1 MPKPIWSGTISFGLV
16 TVPVKLYSAVQSR
29 QVRFHQLHASDQVR
43 IEQKRI
49 CPVEGQE
56 VSYDEIV
63 KGFEIAPDRYVV
75 IEPDELSALAPKST
89 RTIDIQDFVELSEI
103 DPIFYDH
110 AYYLVPGEGG
120 EKAYRLLLEA
130 MSQAGKVAVARV
142 VLRSKEHLVAI
153 RPIGNVLGMTTM
165 NFADEIVSVDHLEEL
180 PEQDVEL
187 TSRERDIAQQLV
199 QSLSVPFDASKYHD
213 TYRQAVLDLIER
225 KAEGKEIAQQPQ
237 PAPALTAPDLMS
249 ALQASLDQ
257 VREQSDGKAK
267 PPRKTRTRPSPAKGS
282 GGDSQRGKSQKKKG
296 ATRTP
301 TTQNSAR

>member
-16 TVPVKLYSAVQSR
+16 TVPVKLYSAVQPK

-43 IEQKRI
+43 IEQKRV
-49 CPVEGQE
+49 CPADGQE

-75 IEPDELSALAPKST
+75 LEPEELAALAPRST

-120 EKAYRLLLEA
+120 EKAYQLLMEA
-130 MSQAGKVAVARV
+130 MRDAGKVAVARV
-142 VLRSKEHLVAI
+142 VLRSKEHIVAI
-153 RPIGNVLGMTTM
+153 RPIGDVLGMTTM
-165 NFADEIVSVDHLEEL
+165 NFADEIVSVDHLDEL
-180 PEQDVEL
+180 PEQELEL
-187 TSRERDIAQQLV
+187 TSRERDVARQLV
-199 QSLSVPFDASKYHD
+199 ESLSVPFDASKYND

-225 KAEGKEIAQQPQ
+225 KAEGKEIAQQPEI
-237 PAPALTAPDLMS
+237 APPLAAPDLMS

-257 VREQSDGKAK
+257 VRERTDTNAK
-267 PPRKTRTRPSPAKGS
+267 PRRKKGARPTPAKGS
-282 GGDSQRGKSQKKKG
+282 GADTRQGKSRNKKG
-296 ATRTP
+296 ASRAPSTKNP
-301 TTQNSAR
+301 AR

>member
-16 TVPVKLYSAVQSR
+16 TVPVKLYSAVQPK

-43 IEQKRI
+43 IEQKRV
-49 CPVEGQE
+49 CPADGQE

-63 KGFEIAPDRYVV
+63 KGFEIAPDQYVV
-75 IEPDELSALAPKST
+75 IEPDELAALAPRST

-110 AYYLVPGEGG
+110 AYYLVPGAGG

-130 MSQAGKVAVARV
+130 MRDAGKVAVARV

-180 PEQDVEL
+180 PEQEVEL
-187 TSRERDIAQQLV
+187 TSRERDVAHQLV
-199 QSLSVPFDASKYHD
+199 QSLSVPFDASKYND

-225 KAEGKEIAQQPQ
+225 KAEGKEIAQQPEI
-237 PAPALTAPDLMS
+237 APPLTAPDLMS

-257 VREQSDGKAK
+257 VRERSDGNAK
-267 PPRKTRTRPSPAKGS
+267 PRRKTRTRPSPAKGS
-282 GGDSQRGKSQKKKG
+282 GADTRQGKARNKK
-296 ATRTP
+296 
-301 TTQNSAR
+301 SAARAPSTKNPAR

>member
-16 TVPVKLYSAVQSR
+16 TVPVKLYSAVQPK

-43 IEQKRI
+43 IEQKRV
-49 CPVEGQE
+49 CTADGEE

-75 IEPDELSALAPKST
+75 IEPEELAALAPKST
-89 RTIDIQDFVELSEI
+89 RTIDIEDFVELSEI

-120 EKAYRLLLEA
+120 EKAYQLLLEA
-130 MSQAGKVAVARV
+130 MRGAGKVAVARV

-165 NFADEIVSVDHLEEL
+165 NFADEIVSVDHLDEL
-180 PEQDVEL
+180 PEQEVEL
-187 TSRERDIAQQLV
+187 TSRERDIARQLIE
-199 QSLSVPFDASKYHD
+199 SLSVSFDASKYND

-225 KAEGKEIAQQPQ
+225 KAEGKEIAQQPE
-237 PAPALTAPDLMS
+237 LTPQLSAPDLMS

-257 VREQSDGKAK
+257 VRDRTDGEAK
-267 PPRKTRTRPSPAKGS
+267 PRRRPRTRATPAKGS
-282 GGDSQRGKSQKKKG
+282 AADTQQGKLPKKKG
-296 ATRTP
+296 AARAPGTKNPTR
-301 TTQNSAR
+301 